1 MDKTFNAD
9 SKFNI
14 VSNFNLATDDLS
26 TLTLLYA
33 PLMGS
38 DAYLLYM
45 SFQAL
50 LERNNLKSE
59 TLTHKEFFKIYS
71 LKTNDFIKAR
81 LKLEG
86 IGLLITYLD
95 ENNDYLYIVCPPMT
109 PRNFLKDATLGLYLY
124 AKIED
129 EDAFKNLYSHFKI
142 EKIDKNNYKN
152 ITKSFDE
159 VFQSRIDNEI
169 TYNKFSYILG
179 RKGNVN
185 IKITH
190 SDFKIDYFIKN
201 IDTKFLETGVT
212 SNFKQQIINLAF
224 VYNFDEAEM
233 ISLFNDSINK
243 SGYYDYRLLKRNA
256 NTLFKYKKNMSAP
269 VLEVKQEGTVK
280 NDDLVNWLE
289 HVSPQ
294 ELLSTYSPNFSEH
307 MLEIINDIYTN
318 IDLPRG
324 VLNVMII
331 KTLNDK
337 AGDLPSLKYFEKMAT
352 TWVKDGVLSTID
364 AVKYSTS
371 LREEVGS
378 SSNTNNKDEGG
389 FDEL

>member
-14 VSNFNLATDDLS
+14 ISNFNLATDDLS

-95 ENNDYLYIVCPPMT
+95 DNNDYVYIICPPMT

-124 AKIED
+124 AKLED
-129 EDAFKNLYSHFKI
+129 EESFKKLYSHFKI

-159 VFQSRIDNEI
+159 VFESRIDNEI

-179 RKGNVN
+179 RKGNMN

-190 SDFKIDYFIKN
+190 SNFDFDRFLKN
-201 IDTKFLETGVT
+201 IDTALLETGVT

-224 VYNFDEAEM
+224 VYGFDEAQM
-233 ISLFNDSINK
+233 IGLFNDSINK
-243 SGYYDYRLLKRNA
+243 SGYYDYRLLKRKA
-256 NTLFKYKKNMSAP
+256 NILFKYNRNMNAP
-269 VLEVKQEGTVK
+269 VLEDKQVDRVK

-289 HVSPQ
+289 QVSPQ

-307 MLEIINDIYTN
+307 MLDIISDIYTN

-337 AGDLPSLKYFEKMAT
+337 DGDLPTIKYFEKMSN
-352 TWVKDGVLSTID
+352 TWIKDGVLSTID
-364 AVKYSTS
+364 AIKYSTN
-371 LREEVGS
+371 LRDEVGDT
-378 SSNTNNKDEGG
+378 TNNKDEGG
-389 FDEL
+389 FEEA

>member
-129 EDAFKNLYSHFKI
+129 EEAFKNLYSHFKI

-269 VLEVKQEGTVK
+269 VLEEKNNDTVT
-280 NDDLVNWLE
+280 NDNLVSWLE
-289 HVSPQ
+289 NVSPE
-294 ELLSTYSPNFSEH
+294 ELLSSCSNYSENTLNTV
-307 MLEIINDIYTN
+307 LEIYNN

-324 VLNVMII
+324 VLNAMIMKAI
-331 KTLNDK
+331 KDK
-337 AGDLPSLKYFEKMAT
+337 EGDLPSFKYFEKMAT
-352 TWVKDGVLSTID
+352 TWIKDGVFSTID

-371 LREEVGS
+371 LREETGS

>member
-14 VSNFNLATDDLS
+14 ISNFNLATDDLS

-95 ENNDYLYIVCPPMT
+95 DNNDYVYIICPPMT

-124 AKIED
+124 AKLED
-129 EDAFKNLYSHFKI
+129 EESFKKLYSHFKI

-159 VFQSRIDNEI
+159 VFESRIDNEI

-179 RKGNVN
+179 RKGNMN

-190 SDFKIDYFIKN
+190 SNFDFDRFLKN
-201 IDTKFLETGVT
+201 IDTALLETGVT

-224 VYNFDEAEM
+224 VYGFDEAQM
-233 ISLFNDSINK
+233 IGLFNDSINK
-243 SGYYDYRLLKRNA
+243 SGYYDYRLLKRKA
-256 NTLFKYKKNMSAP
+256 NILFKYNRNMNAP
-269 VLEVKQEGTVK
+269 VLEDKQVDRVK

-289 HVSPQ
+289 QVSPQ

-307 MLEIINDIYTN
+307 MLDIISDIYTN

-337 AGDLPSLKYFEKMAT
+337 DGDLPTIKYFEKMSN
-352 TWVKDGVLSTID
+352 TWIKDGVLSTID
-364 AVKYSTS
+364 AIKYSTN
-371 LREEVGS
+371 LRDAVGD
-378 SSNTNNKDEGG
+378 NNNNKDEGG
-389 FDEL
+389 FEEA